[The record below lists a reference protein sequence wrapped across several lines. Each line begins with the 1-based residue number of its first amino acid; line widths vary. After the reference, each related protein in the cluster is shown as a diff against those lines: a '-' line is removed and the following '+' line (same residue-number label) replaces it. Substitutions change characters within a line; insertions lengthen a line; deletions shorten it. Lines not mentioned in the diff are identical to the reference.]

1 MTNTLCCPGY
11 ILNKDST
18 NIITSLLVFI
28 YLLIFEILFYD
39 DSAWSTDKTYK
50 HNAKGSSSDSG
61 QQRNANAKEWV
72 ST

>member
-39 DSAWSTDKTYK
+39 DSAWSTDKTYYGK
-50 HNAKGSSSDSG
+50 ERGTAK
-61 QQRNANAKEWV
+61 RTIV
-72 ST
+72 